1 MMTLAVAG
9 IVGGLFAAV
18 IASPLE
24 RAGFPKPVVRTIAW
38 VGFGLGFLW
47 FLWNALV

>member
-18 IASPLE
+18 IGGPLE
-24 RAGFPKPVVRTIAW
+24 RAGWPKPVVRAAW
-38 VGFGLGFLW
+38 LGFGLGFVL
-47 FLWNALV
+47 FLWNALI